1 MKCHCVILHFWH
13 FCTFTTCVNVGHV
26 ILFSLCSISSSAHLH
41 AAADASSES
50 CDITLSAF
58 WEETVNSS
66 KDIWGVWAQYVTL
79 LPSAREIWLQNAET
93 SSMWA
98 SLLRD
103 RVWWGWSMLKQSL
116 PPLGIFNLTTFDM
129 EQGKKFRQGL
139 TKSTT
144 AVKVMQQGLNRYF
157 LSCRPLL
164 TRALA
169 IPPRPYNPNYSTF
182 TGSCW
187 EETICLL
194 VLISHLCSSIRFVF
208 VLY

>member
-1 MKCHCVILHFWH
+1 MSCHCVILHLWH
-13 FCTFTTCVNVGHV
+13 CRTSTTCVNVGHV
-26 ILFSLCSISSSAHLH
+26 ILFSLCSISSAALLH

-58 WEETVNSS
+58 WEEPVNSS

-93 SSMWA
+93 SSTWA

-116 PPLGIFNLTTFDM
+116 PLWEYLTFTNFDM

-139 TKSTT
+139 TKS
-144 AVKVMQQGLNRYF
+144 AVKVMQQGLDRYF

-164 TRALA
+164 TRPLA
-169 IPPRPYNPNYSTF
+169 IPLEPYNPNYGTIA
-182 TGSCW
+182 GSC
-187 EETICLL
+187 
-194 VLISHLCSSIRFVF
+194 
-208 VLY
+208 